1 MRVLMRDSQDNSL
14 IAFDAQEVIFD
25 LEDQSMILTAGDLSY
40 VVDKTA
46 QVNAD
51 AYIRELV
58 DLGKVDLTMYGAKGN
73 N

>member
-25 LEDQSMILTAGDLSY
+25 PEDQSMILTARDLSY
-40 VVDKTA
+40 VVDKIA

>member
-25 LEDQSMILTAGDLSY
+25 PEDQSMILTAGDLSY
-40 VVDKTA
+40 VVDKIA
-46 QVNAD
+46 QVSAD